1 MIDRRTFLALASL
14 LGAGPAAV
22 ARAVEASGEEDF
34 LVRLAAAAEGLLDLP
49 MTAEERRLMA
59 DGLGEQ
65 LAAYRE
71 LRQVPIPDPV
81 SPALTF
87 DPRPG
92 GDWRPGP
99 TRSPAARPT
108 AEALRPPATADGW
121 AFRSAA
127 ELGRSVARREVSSL
141 ELTRLYLER
150 LERHDPKLLC
160 VITLLAERALA
171 EAEAA
176 DRALA
181 RGESRGPLHGVP
193 WGAKDL
199 LATRGS
205 PTTWGA
211 APYRNQSFDQ
221 DASVVT
227 RLGEAGAPLLA
238 KLTLGE
244 LAWGD
249 LWFGGKTRNPWNLEE
264 GSSGSSAGSASAVAA
279 GLVGFA
285 LGSETWGSIVSP
297 CDRCGVS
304 GLRPTFGRISRHG
317 AMALSWSMDKLGP
330 IARTVE
336 DLALV
341 FAATYGPDDRDPW
354 SLDGPGFSWP
364 VRLEPRRLR
373 VGVLAADFERKSE
386 DDADAERQALEKAA
400 LAAVAGLGVDL
411 IPVELPRIPVEPLSI
426 ILSAEAAAA
435 FDELTRSG
443 RDDLLSRQG
452 TASWQNVFRHSRFIP
467 AVEYLQANRV
477 RRLLIAEM
485 ARLFERVDAYL
496 APPFAGPN
504 LLLTNLSGHPQAV
517 VPCGFRENGTPVSI
531 TFVGNLFAEADLL
544 ALARAYQEATGHHL
558 RHPAL

>member
-14 LGAGPAAV
+14 VGAGPSVV
-22 ARAVEASGEEDF
+22 ARAAEASGEEDF

-59 DGLGEQ
+59 DGLDEQ
-65 LAAYRE
+65 LTAYRA
-71 LRQVPIPDPV
+71 LHKVSIRSPV
-81 SPALTF
+81 TPALTF

-92 GDWRPGP
+92 PGWRPAP
-99 TRSPAARPT
+99 TRCPIARPSQ
-108 AEALRPPATADGW
+108 AASPPPATVDGW

-127 ELGRSVARREVSSL
+127 ELGRAVARREVSSV

-150 LERHDPKLLC
+150 LERHDPRLFC
-160 VITLLAERALA
+160 VVSLLAERALA

-205 PTTWGA
+205 RTTWGA
-211 APYRNQSFDQ
+211 ALYREQRFDE
-221 DASVVT
+221 DATVVS
-227 RLGEAGAPLLA
+227 RLGAAGAPLLA
-238 KLTLGE
+238 KLSLGE

-249 LWFGGKTRNPWNLEE
+249 LWFGGETRNPWNLEE

-297 CDRCGVS
+297 CDRCGAS
-304 GLRPTFGRISRHG
+304 GLRPTFGRLSRHG

-341 FAATYGPDDRDPW
+341 FAATHGPDDQDPCAIAG
-354 SLDGPGFSWP
+354 GPFPWP
-364 VRLEPRRLR
+364 VAFEPRRLR
-373 VGVLAADFERKSE
+373 VGVLAADFERKPE
-386 DDADAERQALEKAA
+386 DAAAAERLALEQ
-400 LAAVAGLGVDL
+400 AAVAAVSALGVEL
-411 IPVELPRIPVEPLSI
+411 IPIELPRVPVEPLSI

-443 RDDLLSRQG
+443 RVDLLTRQG
-452 TASWQNVFRHSRFIP
+452 AASWQNVFRHSRFIP

-477 RRLLIAEM
+477 RSLLIAEM
-485 ARLFERVDAYL
+485 AKLFEHVDAYL
-496 APPFAGPN
+496 APPFAGLN
-504 LLLTNLSGHPQAV
+504 LLLTNLSGHPQVV
-517 VPCGFRENGTPVSI
+517 VPCGFRANGTPASI

-544 ALARAYQEATGHHL
+544 ALAQAYQESTGHHL
-558 RHPAL
+558 KHPAL